1 MCNNKN
7 LALLLMLIVVGLLN
21 ADQNI
26 INSML
31 GPIEAEFHVND
42 ADIGFMS
49 GLFTLVGAVISLI
62 WGYLSDKH
70 NRKNLFAFTV
80 LIGQVPC
87 LLTAFVTNYTQFF
100 WLRILTGIG
109 VGASFPVVF
118 SMLGDLY
125 DEKRRTMAVTW
136 MTTVIG
142 LGQILGQL
150 FGGYLGPVYGWRFP
164 FLVTSIPNLLI
175 LILFYI
181 LVAEPKR
188 GAGEAELSQMIA
200 EGQLY
205 TKTIKFSDYLNLVKV
220 KTNVYLFLQGIAGT
234 IPWGAIPLFLVK
246 FLSESKSLTIEQA
259 TTTFLLF
266 AVGNVLG
273 TIFGGIAGGKLFS
286 KKSSYLPQFCAVT
299 TLIGTA
305 ITLYLFLWLP
315 AGELLATGLLGFAA
329 SFFVSMTGPN
339 MRAMLLDTNVP
350 ENRGAIFS
358 IFNLTDSVG
367 TGIGKFVAGVLS
379 VMFGLNTAIS
389 ISAAFWIPCAILL
402 WIVAAIFPKDIMKMH
417 EKISKVAVELKGT
430 ESA

>member
-1 MCNNKN
+1 MRNNKT

-31 GPIEAEFHVND
+31 VPIETEFHVND
-42 ADIGFMS
+42 AAIGFMS
-49 GLFTLVGAVISLI
+49 GLFTLVGAAISLI
-62 WGYLSDKH
+62 WGYLSDKS
-70 NRKNLFAFTV
+70 NRKNLFTFTV
-80 LIGQVPC
+80 LIGQIPC

-125 DEKRRTMAVTW
+125 DEKQRTMAVTW
-136 MTTVIG
+136 MTTVMG
-142 LGQILGQL
+142 VGQILGQL

-164 FLVTSIPNLLI
+164 FLLTSIPNLLI
-175 LILFYI
+175 LVLFYI
-181 LVAEPKR
+181 MVAEPKR
-188 GAGEAELSQMIA
+188 GAGEAELSQIIA

-205 TKTIKFSDYLNLVKV
+205 NKTIKFSDYLSLIKV

-246 FLSESKSLTIEQA
+246 FLTEAKSLTIEQA
-259 TTTFLLF
+259 TTIFLLF

-273 TIFGGIAGGKLFS
+273 TVLGGAFGGRLFR

-305 ITLYLFLWLP
+305 GTFYLFLFLP
-315 AGELLATGLLGFAA
+315 AGQLIWTGLLGFAA

-339 MRAMLLDTNVP
+339 MRTMLLDTNVP

-367 TGIGKFVAGVLS
+367 TGIGKFVAGMLS
-379 VMFGLNTAIS
+379 VMFGLNSAIC
-389 ISAAFWIPCAILL
+389 ISAAFWVPCAVLL
-402 WIVAAIFPKDIMKMH
+402 WIVAAIFPLDILNMHQKMN
-417 EKISKVAVELKGT
+417 KIAVELKGT
-430 ESA
+430 ESV

>member
-1 MCNNKN
+1 MRNNKN

-70 NRKNLFAFTV
+70 NRKNLFTFTV

-266 AVGNVLG
+266 AIGNVLG

-305 ITLYLFLWLP
+305 IALCLFLWLP

-367 TGIGKFVAGVLS
+367 LGIGKFVAGVLS

-389 ISAAFWIPCAILL
+389 ISAAFWIPCAIFL
-402 WIVAAIFPKDIMKMH
+402 WIVAAIFPRDIRIMH
-417 EKISKVAVELKGT
+417 EKMSKVAVEFKRT
-430 ESA
+430 